1 MRLAKL
7 VLQLILALM
16 KTIFFSTV
24 LNLCLLFSFNLR
36 GQYQLLAADPSND
49 GANPQLA
56 DGTHFAYH
64 YDAQSDSLYFRVEL
78 NSLTPSMASGFGCNV
93 MVNLFSTEP
102 TFNFWGQDNQ
112 LPYHYLL
119 TAWITG
125 SPPSNY
131 TGTIGIADANG
142 VNAQNYT
149 NLYQNNIQISIE
161 PNLTRVTFAVKR
173 EDIMPARFQSPS
185 TGILSAS
192 VAAAVGSNQSWNDDL
207 FDPDSRIQI
216 DMNSIGLKES
226 SSSNFELYPNPCS
239 GLLYLDLD
247 KDQSIEIIDLQG
259 RVLQSLNYL
268 KGQAIDLSFLKAGLY
283 QIRTAS
289 GQYQS
294 FIRE

>member
-1 MRLAKL
+1 
-7 VLQLILALM
+7 M
-16 KTIFFSTV
+16 KTIFLSTV
-24 LNLCLLFSFNLR
+24 LSLCLLFSFNLK

-56 DGTHFAYH
+56 DGTHFAYY
-64 YDAQSDSLYFRVEL
+64 YDAQSDSIHFRVEL
-78 NSLTPSMASGFGCNV
+78 NSLSPSMASGFGCNV

-119 TAWITG
+119 TAWVTG

-131 TGTIGIADANG
+131 TGTIGIADASG

-149 NLYQNNIQISIE
+149 NLYQNNVQIVIE
-161 PNLTRVTFAVKR
+161 PNLTRVSFVVKR

-216 DMNSIGLKES
+216 DMNGIGLEENTNS
-226 SSSNFELYPNPCS
+226 TFHLYPNPCS
-239 GLLYLDLD
+239 GQLYLDLD
-247 KDQSIEIIDLQG
+247 KDQLIQIIDAQG
-259 RVLQSLNYL
+259 RVLQSLTYTH
-268 KGQAIDLSFLKAGLY
+268 GQALDLSFLKAGLY
-283 QIRTAS
+283 QIRTAT

-294 FIRE
+294 FIRQ